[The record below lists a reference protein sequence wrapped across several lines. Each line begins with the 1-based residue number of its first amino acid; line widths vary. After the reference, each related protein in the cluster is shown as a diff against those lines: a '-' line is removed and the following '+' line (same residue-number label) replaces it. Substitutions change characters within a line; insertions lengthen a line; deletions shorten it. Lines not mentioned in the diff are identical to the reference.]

1 MASSQNRN
9 PKSLQQKLLDLDA
22 HLFLLREHLHKL
34 RESPSHLK
42 VIAAELRTL
51 VCRSSGTDGLLLR
64 LSTEL
69 GVSDEVALH
78 LPGKLIQDH
87 PLVQGLQF
95 LIVPIF
101 RAGKGDPRLAP
112 DNYSLQEV
120 IKEGEAV
127 VALGKPLTH
136 EYLIKAIAQQMG
148 SAHEDEGIEPAL
160 TQLAGVFINGVEP
173 YVGVL
178 ATDAELSLEVGE
190 RVLEK
195 AETEHDFLR
204 PSHSHDY
211 GNVSIVIRVHRKQH
225 VGNRVRLLRFQS
237 HISAV
242 TILVFATPT
251 GILFQLAKHGR
262 DVAELIAAYPDTAAL
277 GEDAIA
283 VFSYCSRTGEART
296 LTADGPATPQ
306 AIGLG
311 WLHAAE
317 LVLEE
322 VSDDHKDVLDQRFVL
337 TFQRLLPS
345 RDVREILDLPP
356 DGYGLWKPHT
366 ELDAR
371 GAFPE

>member
-101 RAGKGDPRLAP
+101 RAGKGDHRLAP
-112 DNYSLQEV
+112 DNYSLQDV

-160 TQLAGVFINGVEP
+160 TQLAGVFINGVLNQP
-173 YVGVL
+173 LGFKILASLPHIVL
-178 ATDAELSLEVGE
+178 G
-190 RVLEK
+190 
-195 AETEHDFLR
+195 
-204 PSHSHDY
+204 
-211 GNVSIVIRVHRKQH
+211 G
-225 VGNRVRLLRFQS
+225 
-237 HISAV
+237 
-242 TILVFATPT
+242 
-251 GILFQLAKHGR
+251 
-262 DVAELIAAYPDTAAL
+262 AAA
-277 GEDAIA
+277 
-283 VFSYCSRTGEART
+283 FSG
-296 LTADGPATPQ
+296 
-306 AIGLG
+306 
-311 WLHAAE
+311 
-317 LVLEE
+317 
-322 VSDDHKDVLDQRFVL
+322 FVL
-337 TFQRLLPS
+337 SKRM
-345 RDVREILDLPP
+345 
-356 DGYGLWKPHT
+356 
-366 ELDAR
+366 
-371 GAFPE
+371 

>member
-1 MASSQNRN
+1 MAPHQNRD
-9 PKSLQQKLLDLDA
+9 PKSLPQKLLDLDA

-64 LSTEL
+64 LCKEV

-87 PLVQGLQF
+87 PLAQGLQF

-101 RAGKGDPRLAP
+101 RAGKGDPRLTP

-136 EYLIKAIAQQMG
+136 EYLIKAVAQQMG

-160 TQLAGVFINGVEP
+160 TQLSGVFINGIEP

-178 ATDAELSLEVGE
+178 ATDAELSLEIGE

-195 AETEHDFLR
+195 AETEHAFAR
-204 PSHSHDY
+204 PAHSRDY
-211 GNVSIVIRVHRKQH
+211 GNVSIVVRVHRKQH
-225 VGNRVRLLRFQS
+225 VGNRVLLLRFQS

-251 GILFQLAKHGR
+251 GILFQLAKRGR
-262 DVAELIAAYPDTAAL
+262 EIAELIASYPDAAGL
-277 GEDAIA
+277 GADAIA
-283 VFSYCSRTGEART
+283 VLSYCSRTGEART
-296 LTADGPATPQ
+296 LTADGPTIPQ
-306 AIGLG
+306 ATRLG

-317 LVLEE
+317 LVLES
-322 VSDDHKDVLDQRFVL
+322 VSDAHKEVIEQRFVL
-337 TFQRLLPS
+337 MFQRLLPS
-345 RDVREILDLPP
+345 RDVQEILDLPP
-356 DGYGLWKPHT
+356 DGYGLWKPHS
-366 ELDAR
+366 ELDAQ
-371 GAFPE
+371 GTFPE

>member
-1 MASSQNRN
+1 M
-9 PKSLQQKLLDLDA
+9 
-22 HLFLLREHLHKL
+22 
-34 RESPSHLK
+34 
-42 VIAAELRTL
+42 
-51 VCRSSGTDGLLLR
+51 CRSSGTDGLLLR

-112 DNYSLQEV
+112 DNYSLQDV

>member
-1 MASSQNRN
+1 MASSKNRN

-195 AETEHDFLR
+195 AETEHDFHR

-211 GNVSIVIRVHRKQH
+211 GNISIVIRVHRKQH

-251 GILFQLAKHGR
+251 GILFQLAKRGR

-366 ELDAR
+366 ELNAR